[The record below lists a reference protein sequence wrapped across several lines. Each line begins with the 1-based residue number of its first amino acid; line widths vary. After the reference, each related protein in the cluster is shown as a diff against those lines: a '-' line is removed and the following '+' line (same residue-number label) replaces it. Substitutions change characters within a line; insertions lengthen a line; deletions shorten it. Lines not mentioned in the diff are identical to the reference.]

1 MIDKF
6 KELSKTGIIYT
17 VGVALNS
24 LIGYISLPIYSSYL
38 TVEEYAVVNLI
49 FLVGTLFSTIFYLG
63 ASSALTRF
71 YYDYSD
77 KDRCY
82 IVSSSILLVSVGGVI
97 QIIIACVF
105 GKMIS
110 TIIFDTDCY
119 FGCVILSL
127 IISAITAINTNYLLL
142 LRFENSNYVYVSL
155 NALSLIVSI
164 GTMIFLF
171 HYYNNIYIPF
181 LSQLL
186 GNVIVL
192 LILYIRYRR
201 MYKFNFYKQEILKL
215 LNFGFP
221 IAISGLIYYLLSS
234 SDQFILKKLT
244 NLTDVGVYAFG
255 SKLSMAIQ
263 VLIIMPFSLIWSQL
277 RMKYRNEADFNGF
290 ISNVLSY
297 YLLVTSVMTL
307 AIVFLCEEILG
318 IASTYNVSFM
328 ASLSYIPLLIMAQV
342 VYGARGIIDYGI
354 QINNKTLCYCIIGFL
369 ILLVNVVLNYVC
381 IKFYGVKAAP
391 IVKLITYFL
400 YTLIF
405 YFVSERYYHICFQRR
420 NFITIMVLILAIIV
434 YENIGVFQPFV
445 IRILELFILMFVL
458 SILFLNKKER
468 QIIVNYLRK

>member
-186 GNVIVL
+186 GNAIVL

-307 AIVFLCEEILG
+307 VIVFLCEEILG

-328 ASLSYIPLLIMAQV
+328 ASLSYIPLLIMAQI

-354 QINNKTLCYCIIGFL
+354 QINNKTLFYCIIGFL

-420 NFITIMVLILAIIV
+420 NFITIMVLTLAIIV

>member
-186 GNVIVL
+186 GNAIVL

-307 AIVFLCEEILG
+307 VIVFLCEEILG

-328 ASLSYIPLLIMAQV
+328 ASLSYIPLLIMAQI

-354 QINNKTLCYCIIGFL
+354 QINNKTLFYCIIGFL

-391 IVKLITYFL
+391 IVKLITYF
-400 YTLIF
+400 YI
-405 YFVSERYYHICFQRR
+405 H
-420 NFITIMVLILAIIV
+420 
-434 YENIGVFQPFV
+434 
-445 IRILELFILMFVL
+445 
-458 SILFLNKKER
+458 
-468 QIIVNYLRK
+468 

>member
-164 GTMIFLF
+164 GT
-171 HYYNNIYIPF
+171 
-181 LSQLL
+181 
-186 GNVIVL
+186 
-192 LILYIRYRR
+192 
-201 MYKFNFYKQEILKL
+201 
-215 LNFGFP
+215 
-221 IAISGLIYYLLSS
+221 
-234 SDQFILKKLT
+234 
-244 NLTDVGVYAFG
+244 
-255 SKLSMAIQ
+255 
-263 VLIIMPFSLIWSQL
+263 
-277 RMKYRNEADFNGF
+277 
-290 ISNVLSY
+290 
-297 YLLVTSVMTL
+297 
-307 AIVFLCEEILG
+307 
-318 IASTYNVSFM
+318 
-328 ASLSYIPLLIMAQV
+328 
-342 VYGARGIIDYGI
+342 
-354 QINNKTLCYCIIGFL
+354 
-369 ILLVNVVLNYVC
+369 
-381 IKFYGVKAAP
+381 
-391 IVKLITYFL
+391 
-400 YTLIF
+400 
-405 YFVSERYYHICFQRR
+405 
-420 NFITIMVLILAIIV
+420 
-434 YENIGVFQPFV
+434 
-445 IRILELFILMFVL
+445 
-458 SILFLNKKER
+458 
-468 QIIVNYLRK
+468 